1 MPISK
6 LFLSIF
12 ILLNDQENQQIMEYK
27 ILIRKLANFWRQKL
41 HRPLASLI
49 TTVGTVGLISC
60 LLIIYLL
67 AQLSDNVLDQEAFA
81 FDQTVLLGIHQFANP
96 TLDRIMLA
104 ITNIGNPHTMV
115 AISGITLA
123 ILLWRRYYQ
132 EAKIFVVDCLGGVIL
147 SYGLKMVFSKQ
158 RPNLWQSAI
167 EETSFS
173 YPSGHALG
181 STILYGFLAYI
192 LATRYPQFA
201 LLIYT
206 GAVLLIGAIGL
217 SRLYLGVHWPTDIV
231 AGYSIGFLW
240 VMFCIT
246 MLKLQKLNSQN

>member
-1 MPISK
+1 
-6 LFLSIF
+6 
-12 ILLNDQENQQIMEYK
+12 MEYK
-27 ILIRKLANFWRQKL
+27 ALVSQLANFWRQKL

-49 TTVGTVGLISC
+49 TTIGTVGLISC

-67 AQLSDNVLDQEAFA
+67 AQITDEVLEREAFA
-81 FDQTVLLGIHQFANP
+81 FDRTVLLGIHQFANP
-96 TLDRIMLA
+96 TLDRLMLN
-104 ITNIGNPHTMV
+104 ITNLGNPHPVV
-115 AISGITLA
+115 AIVVISLA

-132 EAKIFVVDCLGGVIL
+132 EAKIFVIDCLGGVIL
-147 SYGLKMVFSKQ
+147 SYGLKLVFSKP

-192 LATRYPQFA
+192 LATRYPRLAF
-201 LLIYT
+201 LIYA
-206 GAVLLIGAIGL
+206 GAVLIIGAIGL
-217 SRLYLGVHWPTDIV
+217 SRLYLGVHWPTDII

-240 VMFCIT
+240 VMFCTT
-246 MLKLQKLNSQN
+246 MLKLQKLNSPN